1 MKKFLCVILIILVC
15 AMPSSAKVTRQGGM
29 YIVDDAEGYAPVRNN
44 QKKTAYSE
52 ARNMAYRDALE
63 KALGA
68 CVTGITEMENFAVTR
83 DKVFSKSSGLIK
95 DFRIIS
101 ENVDEDGVLNIK
113 ASCKVSEK
121 SLDGVLGPEVIS
133 MLGNPRIMLIVDEKV
148 AGQTP
153 FMSTTEG
160 VLQKIFEKAGYLL
173 VDPEQARTLLHLD
186 PSRAFDD
193 PESISQAAKTLKADI
208 IIVARASAG
217 AFASHKIHG
226 IRLYGVSGTVQLKA
240 VLTKTAYQISSK
252 TASASTG
259 KRPAQTVGG
268 GAAACFNSAARS
280 AADEIVYKI
289 AYNLASAGS
298 ALGGITV
305 NIKIA
310 GASFKDV
317 ERIEEGLRTLA
328 GRTGELFERD
338 YSNNLLEI
346 DMVSENTA
354 RKIASFLSDNNNNLE
369 VTGLTQQTL
378 TARVTGQDS
387 TQDKDNKEGSKS
399 ITVTVSGIESF
410 RQAGDIEDS
419 LREEAGGDS
428 EIESTYQSK
437 TLTLEVTSKLSARD
451 IAALLSDK
459 DIEIDEVSQG
469 KVAGH
474 HR

>member
-1 MKKFLCVILIILVC
+1 MKKFLCSVLIILVC
-15 AMPSSAKVTRQGGM
+15 AVPSSVSAKVTRQGGM
-29 YIVDDAEGYAPVRNN
+29 YIVDDAEGYAPIRNN

-95 DFRIIS
+95 DFRILS
-101 ENVDEDGVLNIK
+101 ENVDEDGVLTIK

-148 AGQTP
+148 GGQTP

-160 VLQKIFEKAGYLL
+160 VLQKIFENAGYLL

-193 PESISQAAKTLKADI
+193 PETLSQAAKTLKADI
-208 IIVARASAG
+208 IVAARASAG

-268 GAAACFNSAARS
+268 GAAACFNSAAKS

-305 NIKIA
+305 NIKIE

-328 GRTGELFERD
+328 GRTGELFERN
-338 YSNNLLEI
+338 YSDNMLEL

-354 RKIASFLSDNNNNLE
+354 RKIASFLSDNNNLE
-369 VTGLTQQTL
+369 VTGLTQQTI
-378 TARVTGQDS
+378 TARVKAQGR
-387 TQDKDNKEGSKS
+387 TQDANDGTRS

-410 RQAGDIEDS
+410 RQAGSIEDS
-419 LREEAGGDS
+419 LREEAGEDS
-428 EIESTYQSK
+428 EIETTYQSK
-437 TLTLEVTSKLSARD
+437 TLTLEVKSRLSARD

-469 KVAGH
+469 KVSGH

>member
-1 MKKFLCVILIILVC
+1 MKKFLCSVLIILVC
-15 AMPSSAKVTRQGGM
+15 AVPSSVSAKVTRQGGM
-29 YIVDDAEGYAPVRNN
+29 YIVDDAEGYAPIRNN

-95 DFRIIS
+95 DFRILS
-101 ENVDEDGVLNIK
+101 ENIDEDGVLTIK

-148 AGQTP
+148 GGQTP

-160 VLQKIFEKAGYLL
+160 VLQKIFENAGYLL

-193 PESISQAAKTLKADI
+193 PETLSQAAKTLKADI
-208 IIVARASAG
+208 IVAARASAG

-268 GAAACFNSAARS
+268 GAAACFNSAAKS

-305 NIKIA
+305 NIKIE

-328 GRTGELFERD
+328 GRTGELFERN
-338 YSNNLLEI
+338 YSDNMLEL

-354 RKIASFLSDNNNNLE
+354 RKIASFLSDNNNLE
-369 VTGLTQQTL
+369 VTGLTQQTI
-378 TARVTGQDS
+378 TARVKAQGRTHDANDG
-387 TQDKDNKEGSKS
+387 TRS

-410 RQAGDIEDS
+410 RQAGSIEDS
-419 LREEAGGDS
+419 LREEAGEES
-428 EIESTYQSK
+428 EIETTYQSK
-437 TLTLEVTSKLSARD
+437 TLTLEVKSRLSARD

-469 KVAGH
+469 KVSGH

>member
-1 MKKFLCVILIILVC
+1 MKKFLCSVLIILVC
-15 AMPSSAKVTRQGGM
+15 AVPSSVSAKVTRQGGM
-29 YIVDDAEGYAPVRNN
+29 YIVDDAEGYAPIRNN

-95 DFRIIS
+95 DFRILS
-101 ENVDEDGVLNIK
+101 ENVDEDGVLTIK

-148 AGQTP
+148 GGQTP

-160 VLQKIFEKAGYLL
+160 VLQKIFENAGYLL

-193 PESISQAAKTLKADI
+193 PETLSQAAKTLKADI
-208 IIVARASAG
+208 IVAARASAG

-268 GAAACFNSAARS
+268 GAAACFNSAAKS

-305 NIKIA
+305 NIKIE

-328 GRTGELFERD
+328 GRTGELFERN
-338 YSNNLLEI
+338 YSDNMLEL

-354 RKIASFLSDNNNNLE
+354 RKIASFLSDNNHLE
-369 VTGLTQQTL
+369 VTGLTQQTI
-378 TARVTGQDS
+378 TARVKAQGR
-387 TQDKDNKEGSKS
+387 TQDANDGTRS

-410 RQAGDIEDS
+410 RQAGSIEDS
-419 LREEAGGDS
+419 LREEAGEDS
-428 EIESTYQSK
+428 EIETTYQSK
-437 TLTLEVTSKLSARD
+437 TLTLEVKSRLSARD

-469 KVAGH
+469 KVSGH

>member
-1 MKKFLCVILIILVC
+1 MRKILCSILIILVC
-15 AMPSSAKVTRQGGM
+15 VSPSTAKVTRQDGV
-29 YIVDDAEGYAPVRNN
+29 YLVDDAEGYAPIRNN

-95 DFRIIS
+95 DFRITS

-121 SLDGVLGPEVIS
+121 SLDGILGPEVIS

-148 AGQTP
+148 GGQTP

-173 VDPEQARTLLHLD
+173 VDPEQARALLHLE

-193 PESISQAAKTLKADI
+193 PETLAQAAKTLKADI
-208 IIVARASAG
+208 IVAARASAG
-217 AFASHKIHG
+217 AFASQKIYG
-226 IRLYGVSGTVQLKA
+226 VRLYGVSGTVQLKA

-259 KRPAQTVGG
+259 KKPAQTVGG
-268 GAAACFNSAARS
+268 GAAACFNSAAKS
-280 AADEIVYKI
+280 AAEEIVYKI
-289 AYNLASAGS
+289 AYSMASAGS

-305 NIKIA
+305 NVKIS
-310 GASFKDV
+310 GASFNDV
-317 ERIEEGLRTLA
+317 ERIEDGLRTLA
-328 GRTGELFERD
+328 GKTGEIFERN
-338 YSNNLLEI
+338 YSDNLLEVDI
-346 DMVSENTA
+346 ESENTA
-354 RKIASFLSDNNNNLE
+354 RKVAAFLSDNNIE
-369 VTGLTQQTL
+369 ITGLTQQTVNG
-378 TARVTGQDS
+378 AVIHSKNNANTGTIS
-387 TQDKDNKEGSKS
+387 
-399 ITVTVSGIESF
+399 VTVSDIGSF
-410 RQAGDIEDS
+410 RQAGEIEDL
-419 LREEAGGDS
+419 LREHLGTDS
-428 EIESTYQSK
+428 EIETAYQSK
-437 TLTLEVTSKLSARD
+437 TLTLEIKGSIKAKD

-459 DIEIDEVSQG
+459 DVEIDEVSQN
-469 KVAGH
+469 KVSGH
-474 HR
+474 MR